1 MAIFRGDPLRGG
13 GANAGGVGT
22 NRDSRR
28 IAGYRSMTWQ
38 TKWLNYFSGL
48 KSCNVAG
55 IDIQLSDKVKILG
68 ATLDSNLTMEPHTKA
83 LSSSCFYHIRSFK
96 QIRLSLDDG
105 MAISVASALVSSRL
119 DQVNSI
125 LYGAASKHINRL
137 QRVQNALARV
147 VTYQHPYTSPFSSTA
162 LL

>member
-1 MAIFRGDPLRGG
+1 MALNP
-13 GANAGGVGT
+13 
-22 NRDSRR
+22 
-28 IAGYRSMTWQ
+28 
-38 TKWLNYFSGL
+38 TKSVAFLFCTSKRLKSFSGL

-55 IDIQLSDKVKILG
+55 TDIQFSDKVKILG

-96 QIRLSLDDG
+96 QIHSSVDDG
-105 MAISVASALVSSRL
+105 MAVSVASALVSSRR

-137 QRVQNALARV
+137 QRTQNALSASI
-147 VTYQHPYTSPFSSTA
+147 HLST
-162 LL
+162 LIHCITPNLH